1 MNTNSEYQIVSAEFH
16 GNSATHVNLAEQVQK
31 LIKEAWE
38 PLGAP
43 FFGPEAMYQAM
54 VRGQSALR
62 GTVLPPTTAK

>member
-1 MNTNSEYQIVSAEFH
+1 MNTNSEYRIVAAEFH
-16 GNSATHVNLAEQVQK
+16 GNAATHADLTEKVQR

-62 GTVLPPTTAK
+62 GPGLPGATK

>member
-1 MNTNSEYQIVSAEFH
+1 MNTNSEYQIVSAGFH
-16 GNSATHVNLAEQVQK
+16 GNSATHANLAEQVQK

-43 FFGPEAMYQAM
+43 FLGPEAMYQAM

-62 GTVLPPTTAK
+62 GAVLPPSAVK